1 MGGFSDFLLA
11 GSSQNEQRK
20 YTTQIQQKGRTTLGS
35 PTSDFQIDF
44 FYGFFMLGCQ
54 ILEAATTVMMTFG
67 AQRFE
72 LQHDEESATGVAP
85 RCFRK
90 ARDNP
95 APFSVEPYDFY

>member
-1 MGGFSDFLLA
+1 MNRENTQPKFSRRE
-11 GSSQNEQRK
+11 EQH
-20 YTTQIQQKGRTTLGS
+20 LGV
-35 PTSDFQIDF
+35 PLQTFRLIF
-44 FYGFFMLGCQ
+44 FNGFFMLGCQ

-72 LQHDEESATGVAP
+72 LQHDEKSATGVAP